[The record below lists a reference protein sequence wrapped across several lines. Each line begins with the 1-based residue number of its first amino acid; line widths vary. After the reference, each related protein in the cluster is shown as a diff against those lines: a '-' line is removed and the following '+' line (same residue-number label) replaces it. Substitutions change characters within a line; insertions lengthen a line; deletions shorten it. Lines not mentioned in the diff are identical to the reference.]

1 VTGFWWRADYGNP
14 TAGLPG
20 TQKPTPRLMA
30 IDLLRLPT
38 DSIVRPDKDRF
49 LQEENP
55 FEAMMSRFDR
65 AAELLD
71 LEPGIYKIL
80 RNPEKQLTVSI
91 PVQLDNGDVEVFIGY
106 RVLYNTSRGPA
117 KGGIR
122 FDKNVTLE
130 EVKALAAWMTW
141 KCAVVNLPFGG
152 AKGGV
157 ICDPLSMSVGELE
170 RVTRRYT
177 KGIISL
183 LGPDTDVPAPDVNTN
198 ERVMA
203 WVMDTYSMH
212 VGRTENAV
220 VTGKPVEMGGSLG
233 RKEATGR
240 GCMLVT
246 REALQHL
253 GMSMKGATVAV
264 QGFGNVGSTAAT
276 LMAREGCKIVG
287 ISDRTGAYYN
297 ANGIDVD
304 AANAHVRQHRTLEGF
319 KGGDS
324 IDPEE
329 LLMLEVD
336 VLVPAALENVITT
349 KNAPKVRAKV
359 ICEGAN
365 GPTTAAADPILDE
378 KGIFVIPDILANAG
392 GVTVSYFEWVQDRMG
407 YFWSEAIVN
416 ERLADI
422 MNRSFADV
430 LQLSKTHKVNMRTA
444 AYMLSIS
451 RVATVH
457 RLRGIYA

>member
-1 VTGFWWRADYGNP
+1 
-14 TAGLPG
+14 
-20 TQKPTPRLMA
+20 MA

-38 DSIVRPDKDRF
+38 DSIVMPDKDRF
-49 LQEENP
+49 LNEENP

-71 LEPGIYKIL
+71 LEPGIYRIL
-80 RNPEKQLTVSI
+80 RNPEKQLIVSV
-91 PVQLDNGDVEVFIGY
+91 PVQMDNGDVQVFTGY

-122 FDKNVTLE
+122 FDMNVTLE

-157 ICDPLSMSVGELE
+157 ICDPLAMSVGELE

-246 REALQHL
+246 KEALEHL
-253 GMSMKGATVAV
+253 GMSMKGATVVV
-264 QGFGNVGSTAAT
+264 QGFGNVGSTAAK
-276 LMAREGCKIVG
+276 LMAQQGCKIVG
-287 ISDRTGAYYN
+287 ISDRFGAFYN
-297 ANGIDVD
+297 EKGIDVD
-304 AANAHVRQHRTLEGF
+304 AAIAYAAAHRGLDGF
-319 KGGDS
+319 TGGDAM
-324 IDPEE
+324 DPDE
-329 LLMLEVD
+329 LLTLPVD
-336 VLVPAALENVITT
+336 VLVPAALENVITA
-349 KNAPKVRAKV
+349 KNAAKIRAKV

-365 GPTTAAADPILDE
+365 GPTTAAADPILEE

-407 YFWSEAIVN
+407 YFWSEASVN

-422 MNRSFADV
+422 MTRSFQDV
-430 LQLSKTHKVNMRTA
+430 LNLSKQHKVNMRTA

>member
-1 VTGFWWRADYGNP
+1 
-14 TAGLPG
+14 
-20 TQKPTPRLMA
+20 MA
-30 IDLLRLPT
+30 TDLRLPT
-38 DSIVRPDKDRF
+38 DKIVRPDKDRF
-49 LQEENP
+49 LNEENP

-71 LEPGIYKIL
+71 LEPGLYKVL
-80 RNPEKQLTVSI
+80 RHPEKQIIVSV
-91 PVQLDNGDVEVFIGY
+91 PTLMDNGEVEVFTGY

-122 FDKNVTLE
+122 FDMQVTLE

-157 ICDPLSMSVGELE
+157 VCDPFKLSAGELE
-170 RVTRRYT
+170 RLTRRYT
-177 KGIISL
+177 AGIIAT
-183 LGPDTDVPAPDVNTN
+183 LGPDSDVPAPDVNTN

-212 VGRTENAV
+212 MRHTVTAV

-233 RKEATGR
+233 RREATGR
-240 GCMLVT
+240 GCMIVT
-246 REALQHL
+246 KEALKHL
-253 GMSMKGATVAV
+253 GMPIQGTTVAV
-264 QGFGNVGSTAAT
+264 QGFGNVGSIAAQ
-276 LMAREGCKIVG
+276 LLQREGCKIVA
-287 ISDRTGAYYN
+287 ISDKSGGYYN
-297 ANGIDVD
+297 KAGIDLD
-304 AANAHVRQHRTLEGF
+304 AATTYVKQHRGLEGF
-319 KGGDS
+319 KGGDQ
-324 IDPEE
+324 ITNED
-329 LLMLEVD
+329 LLTLEVD
-336 VLVPAALENVITT
+336 VLLPAALENVITS
-349 KNAPKVRAKV
+349 KNAAKVRARI

-365 GPTTAAADPILDE
+365 GPTTAGADSVLDE

-392 GVTVSYFEWVQDRMG
+392 GVTVSYFEWVQDRGG
-407 YFWSEAIVN
+407 YFWDEATVN
-416 ERLADI
+416 NRLTEI
-422 MNRSFADV
+422 MTRSFTDV
-430 LQLSKTHKVNMRTA
+430 LQLSKQHKVNMRTA

>member
-1 VTGFWWRADYGNP
+1 
-14 TAGLPG
+14 
-20 TQKPTPRLMA
+20 MA
-30 IDLLRLPT
+30 IDLRLPT
-38 DSIVRPDKDRF
+38 DSIVLPDKDRF
-49 LQEENP
+49 LNEDNP

-71 LEPGIYKIL
+71 LEPGIYRIL
-80 RNPEKQLTVSI
+80 RHPEKQLIVSV
-91 PVQLDNGDVEVFIGY
+91 PVQLDSGDVEVYTGY
-106 RVLYNTSRGPA
+106 RVVYNSSRGPA

-122 FDKNVTLE
+122 FDMQVTLE

-157 ICDPLSMSVGELE
+157 LCDPHKMSIGELE
-170 RVTRRYT
+170 RLTRRYT
-177 KGIISL
+177 SGIFQL

-203 WVMDTYSMH
+203 WVMDTYSMR

-220 VTGKPVEMGGSLG
+220 VTGKPIEMGGSYG
-233 RKEATGR
+233 RREATGR

-246 REALQHL
+246 REALEHL
-253 GMSMKGATVAV
+253 GLPMQGATVAV
-264 QGFGNVGSTAAT
+264 QGFGNVGSVAAR
-276 LMAREGCKIVG
+276 LLAREGCKVVA
-287 ISDRTGAYYN
+287 ISDRFVALHN
-297 ANGIDVD
+297 AAGIDVE
-304 AANAHVRQHRTLEGF
+304 AAAAYVQEHRSLEGF
-319 KGGDS
+319 PGGDV
-324 IDPEE
+324 IDNDT
-329 LLMLEVD
+329 LLTLDVD

-349 KNAPKVRAKV
+349 KVAPRIRAKV
-359 ICEGAN
+359 VCEGAN

-407 YFWSEAIVN
+407 YFWSEDVVN

-422 MNRSFADV
+422 MTRSFRDV
-430 LQLSKTHKVNMRTA
+430 LQLSKQHNVNMRTA